1 MVAEHLRTSRC
12 TLADGDIAVLELK
25 RTESSNYRNSDNFWG
40 DNACN
45 ATPRLTDGHGQPQAM
60 LGGARHRYVS
70 VCRGFRVLTFC
81 VHFTMIDDRRRY
93 DLRAAQGWQLRQL
106 PSHAY
111 SHAQMGPASAA
122 SWPRH
127 GFIHLPALSKALSTL
142 LNASFRLASQPT
154 RNSLPP
160 CLERV
165 FRRLQ
170 DLH

>member
-12 TLADGDIAVLELK
+12 TPRGRRYRRP
-25 RTESSNYRNSDNFWG
+25 RTEKNGIIKLSKLG
-40 DNACN
+40 QLLGGHACN
-45 ATPRLTDGHGQPQAM
+45 ATPRLTDGHGSLKPCWAVHATYMCLSVEAFAM
-60 LGGARHRYVS
+60 
-70 VCRGFRVLTFC
+70 LTFC

-93 DLRAAQGWQLRQL
+93 YLRAAQGWQLRQL